1 MPVVLNWLESW
12 GAPLF
17 ASVVSIIYFRIS
29 PRAQALWERVTV
41 LAHGASIAALYFGAV
56 SIWWAGASRSS
67 FATPF
72 ALASVLP
79 VALIVFSFIR
89 FRGQRTVHFLQTVNL
104 LCFIWTL
111 FAGSMAVTG
120 DWLRWALTNRW
131 SQLRK
136 N

>member
-17 ASVVSIIYFRIS
+17 ASVVSIIYFRSS

-41 LAHGASIAALYFGAV
+41 SAHGASIAALYFGAM

-79 VALIVFSFIR
+79 VALIVFSFYSFSR
-89 FRGQRTVHFLQTVNL
+89 SAHSSLSPDRESSL
-104 LCFIWTL
+104 LHLDAFCW
-111 FAGSMAVTG
+111 
-120 DWLRWALTNRW
+120 
-131 SQLRK
+131 
-136 N
+136 

>member
-1 MPVVLNWLESW
+1 MVHQSQRFTLERCPSD
-12 GAPLF
+12 GLVRLVA
-17 ASVVSIIYFRIS
+17 ASLR
-29 PRAQALWERVTV
+29 
-41 LAHGASIAALYFGAV
+41 
-56 SIWWAGASRSS
+56 
-67 FATPF
+67 PF

-111 FAGSMAVTG
+111 FVGSMAVTG

>member
-17 ASVVSIIYFRIS
+17 ASVVSIIYFRSS

-41 LAHGASIAALYFGAV
+41 SAHGASIAALYFGAM

-79 VALIVFSFIR
+79 VALSSRFIR

-111 FAGSMAVTG
+111 FVGSMAVTG
-120 DWLRWALTNRW
+120 DRLRWALTNRW